1 MPKLLTSRSCLPLSY
16 LDLNGRENGVA
27 GTQVFTAR
35 VASLEANLQG
45 NSVDQPLLIASSS
58 TNNATLFAVE
68 RVDAG
73 LYALCRLANWVTL
86 EALEKLYVSSQ
97 DLPSAAKQRC
107 AQQDKRGESDWWRP
121 VAVGGAQNMKNKTDL
136 GSNGPVRLSMSV
148 PKSLPALSIISIEQP
163 PFGDAS
169 QDPGV
174 SVRADGIEEE
184 SFQPTLP
191 NPIEA
196 LATIRAQYQEAL
208 YLSRS
213 SLAYFAKGPLSRA
226 RASAVSNTET
236 SRESVSALIHY
247 LRSSILTLA
256 LMDKKYKD
264 ALPGILSALPAG
276 TVSEDDIVTV
286 VASLEKKG
294 RKAKKDK
301 VGKDGLY
308 PGEQAN
314 IARWWMSRHDASPEL
329 SSPNTGQEEINS
341 ALLEQRARETQI
353 QIILILE
360 TMALE
365 STVPQPSSSV
375 DHVNETVDNRSHTQ
389 TKKRK
394 TERPLDLATLLDIL
408 VDRLSIWHSM
418 RNEDGKPL
426 ADDSHSEVR
435 AIENADHLKSFCVDV
450 VLPL

>member
-107 AQQDKRGESDWWRP
+107 VQQDNRGESDWWRP
-121 VAVGGAQNMKNKTDL
+121 VTVGGVQNMKSKTDL
-136 GSNGPVRLSMSV
+136 GGNGAVRLSLNV
-148 PKSLPALSIISIEQP
+148 PKSLPAPSIIGIEQP
-163 PFGDAS
+163 PSGDAS

-174 SVRADGIEEE
+174 SVRADEIEEE

-191 NPIEA
+191 NPVEA

-208 YLSRS
+208 YFSRS

-226 RASAVSNTET
+226 RAAASNTET
-236 SRESVSALIHY
+236 SLESVSALIHY

-264 ALPGILSALPAG
+264 ALPGILCTLPAG

-286 VASLEKKG
+286 VASLERKG

-314 IARWWMSRHDASPEL
+314 IARWWMSRHDASPE
-329 SSPNTGQEEINS
+329 SGSPNTGQEEINS

-365 STVPQPSSSV
+365 ATAPQPSFSIDDV
-375 DHVNETVDNRSHTQ
+375 DETVDNGADTQ

-394 TERPLDLATLLDIL
+394 TKRPLDLATLLDIL
-408 VDRLSIWHSM
+408 VDRLSIWQSM
-418 RNEDGKPL
+418 RNEDGKSL
-426 ADDSHSEVR
+426 ADNSHSKVR

>member
-16 LDLNGRENGVA
+16 LDLDGKENGVS

-35 VASLEANLQG
+35 VALLEANLQG

-68 RVDAG
+68 RIDAG
-73 LYALCRLANWVTL
+73 LFALCRLANWVTL
-86 EALEKLYVSSQ
+86 EALEKLYISSQ
-97 DLPSAAKQRC
+97 DRPSATKRRC
-107 AQQDKRGESDWWRP
+107 VQQDNEGEPDWWLP
-121 VAVGGAQNMKNKTDL
+121 VAVGGAQNVKSKPDL
-136 GSNGPVRLSMSV
+136 GGNGAVRLSMDV
-148 PKSLPALSIISIEQP
+148 PKSVPAPQTISIEQSSS
-163 PFGDAS
+163 GDAL
-169 QDPGV
+169 QGPGV
-174 SVRADGIEEE
+174 SVRANDLEEA
-184 SFQPTLP
+184 SLQPTLP
-191 NPIEA
+191 NPVEA

-226 RASAVSNTET
+226 RAAASNDEA
-236 SRESVSALIHY
+236 SLERLSALIQY

-264 ALPGILSALPAG
+264 ALPGILCTLPAG

-286 VASLEKKG
+286 VASIEKKG
-294 RKAKKDK
+294 RKPKKDK

-314 IARWWMSRHDASPEL
+314 IARWWMSRHDANPE
-329 SSPNTGQEEINS
+329 SSSLNTGQEEINL

-365 STVPQPSSSV
+365 ATVPQPGLII
-375 DHVNETVDNRSHTQ
+375 DDMNETVDNGTDTQ
-389 TKKRK
+389 PKKRK
-394 TERPLDLATLLDIL
+394 TKKPLHLATLLDIL
-408 VDRLSIWHSM
+408 VDRLSIWQSM
-418 RNEDGKPL
+418 RIEDGKPS
-426 ADDSHSEVR
+426 ADKGYSEMR